1 MQTIP
6 VRTAQNVVIHHP
18 VASLGDRILA
28 YFIDAF
34 IQAGYIILCIIAY
47 VTLSV
52 EEVWIWILTLAV
64 PFTLYHLAFE
74 VLMNGQS
81 PGKRAMSIRVIRLD
95 GSPPSLGGYVLRW
108 LFRLIEI
115 DLLSG
120 AVAMMVIIFGGKGQ
134 RAGDMAA
141 GTTVVKLVP
150 QVSAKAIFTMA
161 QDDYQ
166 PRFEQVRK
174 LTEKDIEII
183 ERVLEVNRDLGN
195 SEPMLAAAGKV
206 KDLLGI
212 TTDLPATTF
221 LYTVIKDFRHY
232 TSLGQ

>member
-18 VASLGDRILA
+18 VASIGDRILA

-47 VTLSV
+47 INLDV

-74 VLMNGQS
+74 ALMNGQS
-81 PGKRAMSIRVIRLD
+81 PGKRAMDIRVIRLD

-120 AVAMMVIIFGGKGQ
+120 AVAMVVIILGGKGQ

-150 QVSAKAIFTMA
+150 QVSAKETFTLA
-161 QDDYQ
+161 KDDYQ
-166 PRFEQVRK
+166 PRFEQVRR
-174 LTEKDIEII
+174 LSEQDIEIL
-183 ERVLEVNRDLGN
+183 ERALEVNRELGN
-195 SEPMLAAAGKV
+195 SEPMLAAVGKV

-212 TTDLPATTF
+212 TTDMPATTF
-221 LYTVIKDFRHY
+221 LYTVIRDYRHY
-232 TSLGQ
+232 SALGI